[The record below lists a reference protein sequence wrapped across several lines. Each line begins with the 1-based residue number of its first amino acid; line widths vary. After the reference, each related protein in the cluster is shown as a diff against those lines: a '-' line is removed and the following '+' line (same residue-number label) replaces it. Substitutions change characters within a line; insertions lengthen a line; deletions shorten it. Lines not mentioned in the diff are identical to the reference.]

1 MRKFTF
7 VLVAVMA
14 MFVAGANAQSK
25 GDMHVGGNLGLRV
38 ASATTF
44 TINPE
49 FGYFVADNIKAG
61 VELGFTT
68 GSNRFTVMPNGA
80 YYLRIVDNLYYTPGV
95 AIGASF
101 ASGASSFN
109 FDLRLGAVEFQPV
122 KNMALSLGF
131 ASLNYTRMHKANSF
145 VFDLLTAPSIGF
157 RYYF

>member
-38 ASATTF
+38 SSGTTF

-49 FGYFVADNIKAG
+49 FGYFVAENIKVG
-61 VELGFTT
+61 VELGYTT

-95 AIGASF
+95 AIGAGF
-101 ASGASSFN
+101 ARGANSFN

-131 ASLNYTRMHKANSF
+131 ASLNYTRMHKADNV
-145 VFDLLTAPSIGF
+145 VFDLLTSPSIGF